1 MNQAVAA
8 RLKKVRL
15 TPGATAVVLAMAALG
30 AVVSIAAQSQE
41 GFRFK
46 SGVDLVNVNAT
57 VTNEDGRFVPGLRR
71 EDFSVF
77 EDGRLQEVS
86 QFSAERV
93 PVSLGILL
101 DASGSMT
108 PDKMSAARE
117 AIDRLI
123 YDLLDRDDE
132 LFFVE
137 FATRPTM
144 TQGWTRDRQ
153 LISRAVKNVDAV
165 GGTAMYDAIA
175 AAIPTA
181 QAGTNRKKALL
192 VISDGNDTNS
202 SIAAGEL
209 RQRIRESDV
218 LVYALGIDGTRQQRR
233 LDPVRP
239 PAQPLPIPFPFP
251 GGRRPEPRFPPI
263 GGGAGG
269 SGGGGTT
276 WGSAPGDRVNADAM
290 RLITDDTGG
299 RTEIVRGSDGLGP
312 ATARLADE
320 LSKQYY
326 LGYVSTAERDGKWH
340 SIRVEVRDRRLTV
353 RARRGYTA
361 S

>member
-1 MNQAVAA
+1 MRRASIPLLMSV
-8 RLKKVRL
+8 
-15 TPGATAVVLAMAALG
+15 VVLG
-30 AVVSIAAQSQE
+30 GVVSIRAQNPDS
-41 GFRFK
+41 FRFK
-46 SGVDLVNVNAT
+46 SGVDLVNVTAT
-57 VTNEDGRFVPGLRR
+57 VTNDDGRFVAGLRR
-71 EDFSVF
+71 EDFTVY

-86 QFSAERV
+86 HFSSDRV
-93 PVSLGILL
+93 PVSLGIVL

-108 PDKMSAARE
+108 PDKMSAARA

-123 YDLLDRDDE
+123 YDLLDKEDE

-137 FATRPTM
+137 FATRADM
-144 TQGWTRDRQ
+144 TQGWTKDRQ
-153 LISRAVKNVDAV
+153 LISRAVKRVEAA
-165 GGTAMYDAIA
+165 GGTAIYDAVA
-175 AAIPTA
+175 KAIPTA
-181 QAGTNRKKALL
+181 QSGTNRKKAIL

-218 LVYALGIDGTRQQRR
+218 LVYALGIDGTRARTFEP
-233 LDPVRP
+233 DRP
-239 PAQPLPIPFPFP
+239 PVQIPLPIPFPFP

-263 GGGAGG
+263 GGGSG
-269 SGGGGTT
+269 GGGGTT
-276 WGSAPGDRVNADAM
+276 YSSAPGDRVNADAL

-299 RTEIVRGSDGLGP
+299 RTEIVRGSSGLGP
-312 ATARLADE
+312 ATARIADE

-326 LGYVSTAERDGKWH
+326 MGYVSTAERDGRWH